1 MAEEQGNRKRDETGK
16 VLYMSGKEVISQSV
30 TELKYLTLLSEEIKW
45 YYLHFRKMMAMMEIC
60 NIFQGENVIKSGD
73 RTTH

>member
-30 TELKYLTLLSEEIKW
+30 TELKYLTLLSEEIK
-45 YYLHFRKMMAMMEIC
+45 
-60 NIFQGENVIKSGD
+60 
-73 RTTH
+73 